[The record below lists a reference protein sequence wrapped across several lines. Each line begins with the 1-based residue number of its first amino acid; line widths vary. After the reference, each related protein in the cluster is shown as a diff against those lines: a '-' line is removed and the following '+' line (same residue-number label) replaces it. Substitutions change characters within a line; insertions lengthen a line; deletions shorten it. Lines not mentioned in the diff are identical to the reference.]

1 MTILTLTKVDVGMM
15 EDVGTSANQIIQLDS
30 NGKIPAVDGS
40 LVTGVVAGVSGS
52 SDPTLS
58 TNPSGGVG
66 TKFTNTTDGE
76 IFICTDATAG
86 ANVWTNVG
94 AGSGNVVPYV
104 YQGSSYGY
112 AAGGYSYILPLAPYQ
127 EGNHTNIDKWSFSS
141 DGNAT
146 KVGDLANIVSG
157 RNTSGEADSGSANG
171 ASACSGTHGYHIGG
185 WDSPG
190 ASDIMGKWAFATD
203 SDGVDIGDM
212 HDARSNSSGFSDG
225 NTGYVAGGDSP
236 PAITDMIQSLAF
248 SSDAVADTTQ
258 NLSTVRCRAAAC
270 QTTTYGYH
278 LGGAETLTATAV
290 NTIERFQF
298 ATTNHAVDV
307 GDLTIGARREAKSG
321 TSSTTHGYVC
331 GGTTAVAATKLNSIE
346 KVQMVATANST
357 DVADILVSKPALSG
371 QSSTTHGY
379 YAGHITS
386 SAGSDDIAKYSH
398 TSDANATDVGNL
410 TVRTGNAYGAQF

>member
-1 MTILTLTKVDVGMM
+1 MAVNKFDITMM
-15 EDVGTSANQIIQLDS
+15 EDVGTSASQLLQRDGS
-30 NGKIPAVDGS
+30 GNIPAVDGS
-40 LVTGVVAGVSGS
+40 QVTGITEFTTST
-52 SDPTLS
+52 SDPAID
-58 TNPSGGVG
+58 TNPAGGVG
-66 TKFTNTTDGE
+66 SLWYNKTGGE
-76 IFICTDATAG
+76 MYVCTDATAG
-86 ANVWTNVG
+86 ENVWKNVG

-357 DVADILVSKPALSG
+357 DVADILVSKPALCG

>member
-1 MTILTLTKVDVGMM
+1 MAVNKLDISMM
-15 EDVGTSANQIIQLDS
+15 EDVGTSASQLLQRDGS
-30 NGKIPAVDGS
+30 GNIPAVDGS
-40 LVTGVVAGVSGS
+40 QVTGITEFTTST
-52 SDPTLS
+52 SDPAID
-58 TNPSGGVG
+58 TNPAGGVG
-66 TKFTNTTDGE
+66 SLWYNKTGGE
-76 IFICTDATAG
+76 MYVCTDATAG
-86 ANVWTNVG
+86 ENVWKNVG

-171 ASACSGTHGYHIGG
+171 ASACSDTHGYHIGG

-212 HDARSNSSGFSDG
+212 HDTRSNSSGFSDG

-346 KVQMVATANST
+346 KVQFVATANST

-410 TVRTGNAYGAQF
+410 TVRTGNAYGAQI

>member
-1 MTILTLTKVDVGMM
+1 MAVNKLDITMM
-15 EDVGTSANQIIQLDS
+15 EDVGTSANQLLQRDGS
-30 NGKIPAVDGS
+30 GNIPAVDGS
-40 LVTGVVAGVSGS
+40 QVTGITEFTTST
-52 SDPTLS
+52 SDPAVT

-66 TKFTNTTDGE
+66 SLWYNKTAGTMYV
-76 IFICTDATAG
+76 CTDATAE

-94 AGSGNVVPYV
+94 AGAGDVQPYV

-112 AAGGYSYILPLAPYQ
+112 AAGGYSYILPLGPYQ

-410 TVRTGNAYGAQF
+410 TKTTGNAYGAQV

>member
-1 MTILTLTKVDVGMM
+1 MAITKVDISML
-15 EDVGTSANQIIQLDS
+15 EDVSGADNLVKLDANA
-30 NGKIPAVDGS
+30 KIPATSG
-40 LVTGVVAGVSGS
+40 AGLSVKPGPLTSA
-52 SDPTLS
+52 SDPTVSSNKALGTEWLNS
-58 TNPSGGVG
+58 TSG
-66 TKFTNTTDGE
+66 NM
-76 IFICTDATAG
+76 FICTDATAG
-86 ANVWTNVG
+86 ENVWTNVG

-104 YQGSSYGY
+104 FQGSSYGY
-112 AAGGYSYILPLAPYQ
+112 AAGGYSYILPLGPYQ

-212 HDARSNSSGFSDG
+212 HDARSNCSGFSDG

-236 PAITDMIQSLAF
+236 PPYTPAQLTDMIQSLAF

-357 DVADILVSKPALSG
+357 DVADILAHKPALSG

-379 YAGHITS
+379 YAGYITS
-386 SAGSDDIAKYSH
+386 SAGSDEIAKYSH

-410 TVRTGNAYGAQF
+410 TKTTGNAYGAQV